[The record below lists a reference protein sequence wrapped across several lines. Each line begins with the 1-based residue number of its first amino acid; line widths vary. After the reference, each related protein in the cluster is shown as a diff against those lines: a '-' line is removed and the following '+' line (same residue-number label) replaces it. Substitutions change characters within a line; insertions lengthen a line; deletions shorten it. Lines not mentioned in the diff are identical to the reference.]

1 MEAARP
7 DDSRGPQENLTGTK
21 GLPERPALDREAL
34 SDANFLA
41 ATGIA
46 QLTVVDTTGSTN
58 ADLLRAVTVD
68 PGAWPDLSVLTA
80 EHQTAARGRLD
91 RAWEAPARSSVL
103 VSLVLR
109 PVNAGGQ
116 PLPADTYSWLSL
128 LAAVALRDAL
138 DETAGIPAD
147 LKWPN
152 DVLVRGGKIAGILA
166 QLGPMGD
173 GSVPPVIL
181 GTGLNVT
188 LTEDELP
195 VPTATSVQLQGART
209 VDRTALL
216 KSYLA
221 RFCALYRSF
230 CNADGDATAGLAGG
244 PSLHKRVETAMV
256 TLGQQVR
263 AQLPGDHEIIGHASR
278 LDDSGSLLVVDASA
292 HEHVVTAGD
301 VVHLR
306 PWSPQDSG
314 HHGAGKHAA
323 DKHGSENHGSG
334 KHGSGKQGSGESGYA

>member
-1 MEAARP
+1 MDAARP
-7 DDSRGPQENLTGTK
+7 DASRGPQENLTGAK

-46 QLTVVDTTGSTN
+46 QLTVVETTGSTN

-68 PGAWPDLSVLTA
+68 PKAWPDLAVLTA

-109 PVNAGGQ
+109 PVNADGR
-116 PLPADTYSWLSL
+116 PLPTQTYSWLSL

-138 DETAGIPAD
+138 DETAGIPAE

-166 QLGPMGD
+166 QLGPLGD

-195 VPTATSVQLQGART
+195 VPTATSVQLQGAGT

-216 KSYLA
+216 KSYLS
-221 RFCALYRSF
+221 RFCTLYRSF

-306 PWSPQDSG
+306 PWSPETSAK
-314 HHGAGKHAA
+314 HGAP
-323 DKHGSENHGSG
+323 KHGADTHS
-334 KHGSGKQGSGESGYA
+334 SGKQGSDKQGSDKQGAGESGYA